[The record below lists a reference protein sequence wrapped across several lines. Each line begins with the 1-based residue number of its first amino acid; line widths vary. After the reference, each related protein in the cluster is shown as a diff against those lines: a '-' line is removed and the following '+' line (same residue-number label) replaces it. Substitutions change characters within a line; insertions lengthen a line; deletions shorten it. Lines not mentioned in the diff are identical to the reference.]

1 MRRHGIVPYVMGAN
15 ITTFID
21 TLFAAVLLD
30 SPRAVT
36 VVVTQMVLTAAVSA
50 VVLLLVYQPYQRA
63 ILGLAHRVTANRR
76 AFIAFLAAIVLVPGM
91 LLAV

>member
-1 MRRHGIVPYVMGAN
+1 MGAN

-30 SPRAVT
+30 TPVAVT
-36 VVVTQMVLTAAVSA
+36 VVVTQMALTAAVSM
-50 VVLLLVYQPYQRA
+50 VVLLLLYRPYQRFVLEA
-63 ILGLAHRVTANRR
+63 AHRVTANRR
-76 AFIAFLAAIVLVPGM
+76 SFVAFLTAIFTVPAV